1 MPITL
6 PPATPPPALTE
17 LSVTVENIRSNQG
30 RVCAALFNG
39 PQGFPNDT
47 SKVARRFCV
56 SIHDPTALKMEIDSL
71 PAGTY
76 ALALFHDENGDGK
89 LNTGLFGIPKE
100 SFGFSNNPT
109 VRMGSPSYQETTF
122 TTSGK
127 ETSLKVSLR
136 KL

>member
-6 PPATPPPALTE
+6 APAPPPHTLTE
-17 LSVTVENIRSNQG
+17 LSVTIENIRSRQG
-30 RVCAALFNG
+30 QVCAALFKG

-47 SKVARRFCV
+47 SKVVRRFCV
-56 SIHDPTALKMEIDSL
+56 TIADPATFKLAIDSL

-100 SFGFSNNPT
+100 GFGFSNNPT
-109 VRMGSPSYQETTF
+109 VRVGTPSYPEASFEAT
-122 TTSGK
+122 GK
-127 ETSLKVSLR
+127 ESAITVSLHN
-136 KL
+136 L